1 MYIAHKNVF
10 EGNALV
16 NPHSQ
21 YIYFFLT
28 EWIGNI
34 GRWLQQQK
42 IREVAELFLKS
53 FHCPSYIWTPD
64 RRIHWLTTKWL
75 LLFSF
80 VIYFVYLL
88 FVYYTPHGKKKAK
101 TIFSREYLWKSTHY
115 IVESFCAIVPGHCE
129 CNETCMVIVCVRV
142 CCTSTT
148 SMPCNAIEQRA
159 LRKNICAH
167 FASINSKLSS
177 KHAAT
182 NVLPYHYRNGEIWF
196 HWICWKNS

>member
-1 MYIAHKNVF
+1 MHTRSSHTLTDDKMVIA
-10 EGNALV
+10 
-16 NPHSQ
+16 
-21 YIYFFLT
+21 
-28 EWIGNI
+28 
-34 GRWLQQQK
+34 
-42 IREVAELFLKS
+42 
-53 FHCPSYIWTPD
+53 
-64 RRIHWLTTKWL
+64 
-75 LLFSF
+75 
-80 VIYFVYLL
+80 L
-88 FVYYTPHGKKKAK
+88 FVCYLFRLFAIRLLHSPRKEKSEI
-101 TIFSREYLWKSTHY
+101 IFSREYLWKSTHY

-182 NVLPYHYRNGEIWF
+182 NVLPYHYRNGEI
-196 HWICWKNS
+196 